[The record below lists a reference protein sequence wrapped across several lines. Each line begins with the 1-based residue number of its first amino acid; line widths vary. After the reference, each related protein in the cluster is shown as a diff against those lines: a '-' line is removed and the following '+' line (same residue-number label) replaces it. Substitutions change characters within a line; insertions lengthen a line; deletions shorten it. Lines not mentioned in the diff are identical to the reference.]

1 MFSILLVDGTPIIQN
16 DSTQIQGGQTVN
28 LLVKLGSD
36 DSDILL
42 NKGIHI
48 RLDVGGIHSIAFLL
62 ESGDAR

>member
-1 MFSILLVDGTPIIQN
+1 MIVSKFRAVR
-16 DSTQIQGGQTVN
+16 
-28 LLVKLGSD
+28 LGSD

-42 NKGIHI
+42 NKGIHV